1 MLTSYALLLRDKDL
15 LLGHQFRM
23 VVLDEAQ
30 AIKNPATKLARTA
43 CLLKAEHRIALSGTP
58 MENHLGEL
66 WSVFNFLMPGFL
78 GDRETFRRAFRNQ
91 IEKEGDAGRQALLPA
106 ACGRSCCAGPRS
118 RSPRSCRPSRRC
130 CCEIELSEGQRDLYE
145 SVRLSMHKRV
155 RDEIEQRGLAR
166 SNIAILEALLKLRQ
180 VCCDPR
186 LLKSATGGSAVA
198 SAKFELLDGHAGQHG
213 RGRAAASSSS
223 PSSSRCWG

>member
-15 LLGHQFRM
+15 LLGHKYRM

-78 GDRETFRRAFRNQ
+78 GDRETFRRVFRNQ
-91 IEKEGDAGRQALLPA
+91 IEKEGDTARASSCWPA

-118 RSPRSCRPSRRC
+118 RWPPSCRPSRR
-130 CCEIELSEGQRDLYE
+130 
-145 SVRLSMHKRV
+145 
-155 RDEIEQRGLAR
+155 
-166 SNIAILEALLKLRQ
+166 
-180 VCCDPR
+180 
-186 LLKSATGGSAVA
+186 
-198 SAKFELLDGHAGQHG
+198 
-213 RGRAAASSSS
+213 
-223 PSSSRCWG
+223 